1 MNSYYIY
8 ILLQQIFVCI
18 ISDLN
23 TTFGIV
29 DSNIYHWPGEYDV
42 KATAEA
48 ILRLRVFYYF
58 DIDAL
63 IDGYLMNDRVLPLNP
78 SQVLKIIKIAEGSNM
93 LNEAR
98 LWCEA
103 LIRKLPFNSHLDES
117 VNVISILRMLA
128 SIHSKVGIQYLFI
141 RVKLNYKTISQSIKN
156 RKSWYDKKI
165 HEARAFN
172 FTYRYY

>member
-1 MNSYYIY
+1 LVEKTSS
-8 ILLQQIFVCI
+8 QIDI
-18 ISDLN
+18 IITRLFFNLVSDLN

-29 DSNIYHWPGEYDV
+29 DSNIVHWPGEYDV

-63 IDGYLMNDRVLPLNP
+63 IDGYIMNDRVLPLNP
-78 SQVLKIIKIAEGSNM
+78 SQVLKIIKIAEGRNM
-93 LNEAR
+93 LNEAK

-117 VNVISILRMLA
+117 VNVVSILRMLA
-128 SIHSKVGIQYLFI
+128 SIYSKV
-141 RVKLNYKTISQSIKN
+141 
-156 RKSWYDKKI
+156 
-165 HEARAFN
+165 
-172 FTYRYY
+172 

>member
-1 MNSYYIY
+1 MLYIY
-8 ILLQQIFVCI
+8 IFIV
-18 ISDLN
+18 SDLN

-29 DSNIYHWPGEYDV
+29 DANIVNWPGEYDV

-58 DIDAL
+58 DIDSL
-63 IDGYLMNDRVLPLNP
+63 INGYLMNDRVLPLNP

-93 LNEAR
+93 LNEAK

-117 VNVISILRMLA
+117 VNVVSILRMLA
-128 SIHSKVGIQYLFI
+128 SIYNKVGIKY
-141 RVKLNYKTISQSIKN
+141 
-156 RKSWYDKKI
+156 
-165 HEARAFN
+165 
-172 FTYRYY
+172 